1 MTPQEKNVF
10 SKLFAKTELGTH
22 NVNLASVKELEKYLS
37 DGKNQIAEIEKQGV
51 ILTKKLGEAINERR
65 KFQDMVKSLKTL
77 SYLGAKGAVEEFKT
91 KAKDLGVDISNIPQ
105 LKDIEKL
112 VSTTKEYE
120 AFDKSIPT
128 IPNL

>member
-10 SKLFAKTELGTH
+10 SKLFKTELGTH
-22 NVNLASVKELEKYLS
+22 KVDLASVKELEKYLS

-77 SYLGAKGAVEEFKT
+77 SYVGAKEAVDEFKI
-91 KAKDLGVDISNIPQ
+91 KAKDLGVDISNVPQ

-112 VSTTKEYE
+112 LSNTREYE
-120 AFDKSIPT
+120 AFDKSIPA